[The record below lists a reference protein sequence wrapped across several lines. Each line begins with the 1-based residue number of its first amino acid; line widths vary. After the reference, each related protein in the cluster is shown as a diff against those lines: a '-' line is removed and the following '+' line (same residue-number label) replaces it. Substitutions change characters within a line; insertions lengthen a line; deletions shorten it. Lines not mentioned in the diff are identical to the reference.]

1 MISVALCT
9 YNGGRFLREQ
19 LESLRSQTLL
29 PSEVQVGDDG
39 STDDTLMIIEE
50 FRASAPFPVHV
61 TVNKQRLGYGENF
74 IQTARRCSGKW
85 IAFCDQDDIWKPHKL
100 QRSAQQIGDGV
111 SLVAHDADG
120 NLLNLRAEKRNPPLS
135 LSPRWFCLGFCQL
148 FDRRILEYP
157 RQALPW
163 ASVPDAHDVWVSF
176 IAGMMGTIVWLD
188 EQLAIYRRHETNVSL
203 SLPELSGDDIGF
215 IEAASRVAGDLG
227 FTAASIRYERF
238 ADRLKKRAELKETRN
253 PRTFFELLLSGAY
266 GSGGYDRFGKRG
278 LLRDMQTLVAGA

>member
-29 PSEVQVGDDG
+29 PSEIQVGDDG
-39 STDDTLMIIEE
+39 STDDTLAIIEE
-50 FRASAPFPVHV
+50 FRRSAPFPVHV
-61 TVNKQRLGYGENF
+61 TINEQRLGYGENF
-74 IQTARRCSGKW
+74 IQTARRCSGAW

-100 QRSAQQIGDGV
+100 QRCAQEIGKRV

-120 NLLNLRAEKRNPPLS
+120 NSLKLHAEKRNPPLS

-148 FDRRILEYP
+148 FDRRILEFP

-176 IAGMMGTIVWLD
+176 IAGMSGTIVWLD
-188 EQLAIYRRHETNVSL
+188 EPLAIYRRHETNLSL
-203 SLPELSGDDIGF
+203 SVPELSGDAIGF
-215 IEAASRVAGDLG
+215 IDSASRIAGDLG
-227 FTAASIRYERF
+227 FTAASNHYARF
-238 ADRLKKRAELKETRN
+238 AERLRKRAELREMRN
-253 PRTFFELLLSGAY
+253 PRRFIELLLSGAY

-278 LLRDMQTLVAGA
+278 LLRDVATLVAGA